1 MKKYIY
7 VGKNLDLPEFLFIK
21 GTVYYGEDIEKL
33 IEKYPLLSKILIPV
47 EDYTRINK
55 NSQYF
60 DSIVDEIGGK
70 NEL

>member
-33 IEKYPLLSKILIPV
+33 IEKYPLLSKVLIPV
-47 EDYTRINK
+47 EDYPKIDK

-70 NEL
+70 NGL

>member
-33 IEKYPLLSKILIPV
+33 IEKYPLLSKILISV
-47 EDYTRINK
+47 EDYPKIDK

-70 NEL
+70 NGL

>member
-47 EDYTRINK
+47 EDYLKIDK

-70 NEL
+70 NGL

>member
-33 IEKYPLLSKILIPV
+33 IEKYPLLSKILISV
-47 EDYTRINK
+47 EDYTKINK

-70 NEL
+70 NGL

>member
-47 EDYTRINK
+47 EDYTKINK

-70 NEL
+70 KGL

>member
-47 EDYTRINK
+47 EDYTKINK

-70 NEL
+70 NGL

>member
-7 VGKNLDLPEFLFIK
+7 VGKNLDLPKFLFIK

-47 EDYTRINK
+47 EDYTKINK

-70 NEL
+70 NGL

>member
-7 VGKNLDLPEFLFIK
+7 VGKNLNLPEFLFIK

-47 EDYTRINK
+47 EDYTKINK

-70 NEL
+70 NGL

>member
-33 IEKYPLLSKILIPV
+33 IEKYPLFSKVLISV
-47 EDYTRINK
+47 EDYPKIDK

-70 NEL
+70 NGL

>member
-7 VGKNLDLPEFLFIK
+7 VGKNLNLPEFLFIK

-33 IEKYPLLSKILIPV
+33 IEKYPLLSKILKPV
-47 EDYTRINK
+47 EDYTKINK

-70 NEL
+70 NGL